1 MSTGGLN
8 LQNDID
14 GQVLGKFNGRNSGAF
29 NPGYLLLSFIDCQ
42 NLIISFCSLQ
52 QQFIWTVGEDYSC
65 SEDKGRGVGSPK
77 FKVFDLFVK
86 SLFSPS
92 TKALTLVA
100 ATLAIGRL
108 W

>member
-1 MSTGGLN
+1 MAGIQVHLI
-8 LQNDID
+8 QDIC
-14 GQVLGKFNGRNSGAF
+14 
-29 NPGYLLLSFIDCQ
+29 FIDCQ

-86 SLFSPS
+86 SLFSPK